1 MRSII
6 LRFSKNP
13 LDGVNNASSSPEAT
27 DSQLY
32 NIPEPVDP
40 LRLRSSNNSV
50 MYQSPG
56 GIRTERVS
64 NDSNQY
70 AMYSSIDNEDPNA
83 EDYYSVPSD
92 LRANE
97 YENPDDIR
105 RCDIALHEYNLRR

>member
-1 MRSII
+1 MPPVSA
-6 LRFSKNP
+6 LP
-13 LDGVNNASSSPEAT
+13 LPSSSQAT

-32 NIPEPVDP
+32 DTPEPVDP

-56 GIRTERVS
+56 GLRAERVS
-64 NDSNQY
+64 TDSNQY
-70 AMYSSIDNEDPNA
+70 AIYSSIDNEDPNA

-97 YENPDDIR
+97 
-105 RCDIALHEYNLRR
+105 